1 MRIYNSFNELPG
13 AEGLNNQAFG
23 PPTSILNFS
32 PLRWAKNA
40 IKKISPLRRT
50 PTIRAIGESSRE
62 TNPEYKY
69 DVKKGRTPIYGSS
82 YLKSIGYDYD
92 TNQMEVE
99 FTDGAVYRYD
109 CYPTEIDDILNA
121 ESRGQYF
128 YYNDR
133 LAFPYHRVRGRS
145 Y

>member
-13 AEGLNNQAFG
+13 AESLNNQAFG
-23 PPTSILNFS
+23 SPTSILNFS

-40 IKKISPLRRT
+40 IKKIRPLNRI
-50 PTIRAIGESSRE
+50 PSMRAIGETSKE
-62 TNPEYKY
+62 TNEDYKY

-82 YLKSIGYDYD
+82 YLQSIGYDYD

-99 FTDGAVYRYD
+99 FTDGAIYRYD
-109 CYPTEIDDILNA
+109 CYPSEIDDILNA

-133 LAFPYHRVRGRS
+133 LEFPYHRVRGRIR
-145 Y
+145 